1 MPLSPPDTTAPVG
14 NPGQTAN
21 PFRGLAQQRLLVTG
35 GTGFIGKVLVCQL
48 LDAGHEVTVFT
59 RKPTQAA
66 TAFGG
71 RARCIPTLAAL
82 QATDAF
88 DAVINL
94 AGAPVVGPR
103 WSAKRQQQLLDS
115 RVGTTQA
122 LLRWLDTAQHKPA
135 AWVQASAIGFYGVRD
150 AAEALT
156 ESSQAGA
163 GFMSTLCVQWEK
175 AAAAAA
181 VYGVRQ
187 VVLRLGVVLGPGGA
201 LTPLLLPFRL
211 GFGGRMGSGRQIM
224 SWVHRDDVLQLVA
237 RALQDPQMHGT
248 YNAVAPDAISQA
260 EFARCA
266 GQVLHR
272 PVWFHLPQAPIRAL
286 LGEMAELFVD
296 GQRVVPARLA
306 AAGYSFRYPSLL
318 SALQNLA

>member
-1 MPLSPPDTTAPVG
+1 
-14 NPGQTAN
+14 
-21 PFRGLAQQRLLVTG
+21 
-35 GTGFIGKVLVCQL
+35 
-48 LDAGHEVTVFT
+48 
-59 RKPTQAA
+59 
-66 TAFGG
+66 
-71 RARCIPTLAAL
+71 
-82 QATDAF
+82 
-88 DAVINL
+88 
-94 AGAPVVGPR
+94 
-103 WSAKRQQQLLDS
+103 
-115 RVGTTQA
+115 
-122 LLRWLDTAQHKPA
+122 
-135 AWVQASAIGFYGVRD
+135 
-150 AAEALT
+150 
-156 ESSQAGA
+156 
-163 GFMSTLCVQWEK
+163 
-175 AAAAAA
+175 
-181 VYGVRQ
+181 VRQ